1 MAKEFIQ
8 VSATKSNGDF
18 MLCSNLSLLE
28 QGMTPA
34 MAVAELEKL
43 AQEHSADGYDIAW
56 IREPLS
62 EFELEFYGDLFD
74 GE

>member
-18 MLCSNLSLLE
+18 MICSNLSLFDQCLS
-28 QGMTPA
+28 PA
-34 MAVAELEKL
+34 EAFARLVKL
-43 AQEHSADGYDIAW
+43 AQEYVSEGYDVKW
-56 IREPLS
+56 TREPLS
-62 EFELEFYGDLFD
+62 ELELEVYSDVFD